1 MTAKPPNT
9 SALTPDTQSEVIAR
23 VTLDEILDSSG
34 ALVDKNSVTFDP
46 ILELRGT
53 AAPDR
58 ELNIRDR
65 SSPISNVTSGSTGNW
80 NKELDF
86 QQGFKRYSL
95 SAIETKRPYDFSTS
109 YTFVLATETPIID
122 KVTGKDGPIESGA
135 IYDGDWLVISG
146 YAPPDMEV
154 VAFNSDTST
163 GKKAT
168 VDRDGLFNLTFD
180 GITAGTYSIKIKA
193 TNGKASS
200 VFEFR
205 VVSDVKLILDT
216 VLDSEGRVIAEGTT
230 TYDDK
235 VTVSGYAKPGKKVQ
249 LRNNETP
256 IDGATATAREGDG
269 LWEIVLEVSPSS
281 YSLDAQALDDESEI
295 SKPPRTFTVESTIKP
310 HNTRVY
316 DTDGLI
322 EDNGNTRYNYVV
334 VRGDAEPSA
343 EIKLKINDVT
353 DPRPEATDDKGKWA
367 RLVSNLNYGTTYEF
381 RAVAEYGENSESD
394 SWTISVESERLR
406 ADPCLVLK

>member
-1 MTAKPPNT
+1 MHGVINMTTKPPNT

-65 SSPISNVTSGSTGNW
+65 SSSISNVTSGSTGNW

-205 VVSDVKLILDT
+205 VVSDVKLILCQ
-216 VLDSEGRVIAEGTT
+216 VSDSQGVIPEGDT
-230 TYDDK
+230 TYDDR
-235 VTVSGYAKPGKKVQ
+235 VIVRGYGQPGEDVQ
-249 LRNNETP
+249 LRNNGSL
-256 IDGATATAREGDG
+256 IDGATATARDDDG
-269 LWEIVLEVSPSS
+269 LWEIEIDVTPGA
-281 YSLDAQALDDESEI
+281 YSLTAQALYGDGEI
-295 SKPPRTFTVESTIKP
+295 SEPPRNFTVESILKP

-316 DTDGLI
+316 DSDGLI
-322 EDNGNTRYNYVV
+322 EDNGSTPYNHVIA
-334 VRGDAEPSA
+334 RGNAAPLA
-343 EIKLKINDVT
+343 QIWLKINGVI
-353 DPRPEATDDKGKWA
+353 DPRPEQTDDTGKWA
-367 RLVSNLNYGTTYEF
+367 RLVNNLNAKTTYTF
-381 RAVAEYGENSESD
+381 FAVANYGDNAESD
-394 SWTISVESERLR
+394 SWTITTG
-406 ADPCLVLK
+406 

>member
-1 MTAKPPNT
+1 MTTKPPNT

-65 SSPISNVTSGSTGNW
+65 SSSISNVTSGSTGNW

-205 VVSDVKLILDT
+205 VVSDVKLILCQ
-216 VLDSEGRVIAEGTT
+216 VSDSQGVIPEGDT
-230 TYDDK
+230 TYDDR
-235 VTVSGYAKPGKKVQ
+235 VIVRGYGQPGEDVQ
-249 LRNNETP
+249 LRNNGSL
-256 IDGATATAREGDG
+256 IDGATATARDDDG
-269 LWEIVLEVSPSS
+269 LWEIEIDVTPGA
-281 YSLDAQALDDESEI
+281 YSLTAQALYGDGEI
-295 SKPPRTFTVESTIKP
+295 SEPPRNFTVESILKP

-316 DTDGLI
+316 DSDGLI
-322 EDNGNTRYNYVV
+322 EDNGSTPYNHVIA
-334 VRGDAEPSA
+334 RGNAAPLA
-343 EIKLKINDVT
+343 QIWLKINGVI
-353 DPRPEATDDKGKWA
+353 DPRPEQTDDTGKWA
-367 RLVSNLNYGTTYEF
+367 RLVNNLNAKTTYTF
-381 RAVAEYGENSESD
+381 FAVANYGDNAESD
-394 SWTISVESERLR
+394 SWTITTG
-406 ADPCLVLK
+406 